1 VTTLFST
8 VELGAAADAL
18 PLGFR
23 LRRLEI
29 FNWGTFDQRV
39 WSFDPEG
46 DNALLTGDIGSGKST
61 LVDAVTTLLLPAHR
75 ISYNKAAGA
84 LTRERDLRSY
94 VRGHYRSE
102 RNEATGTSRPVA
114 LRSSAATY
122 SVLLGVFHNAGYD
135 ATVTLAQVFWTKNTQ
150 GQPDR
155 FFAVANDDLTITE
168 HFADFGTEI
177 AGLRKKLRTS
187 GVSLHDSFP
196 LYGREFRRALGI
208 ESEQAMELF
217 HQTVSMKSVTDLNDF
232 VRSHMLEPYD
242 SASWIDR
249 LVGHFEDLTRAH
261 DAVLKAR
268 SQVEQLTPL
277 LKDCDAHDGLT
288 REIAS
293 LEAQHSALR
302 FFTAGRKEIL
312 LNDLLAGCRAEIDTA
327 TSEVTRLEQR
337 AQQLA
342 EHREA
347 LAIERAG
354 LGGDRLGQLEHQ
366 LGEQAKEKERRQARF
381 EGFNALVA
389 EVGLGRLAAQEQFG
403 ALTAQIAKASEL
415 VAEREAEVQNTLTD
429 LGVQARDTNAESTE
443 INAELLS
450 LRERRSNLP
459 RHNLALRAELGR
471 ALAIATEELPFAG
484 ELIQVRPEEAEW
496 EGAAERLLRSF
507 GLSLLVPDRHYA
519 AVAEWI
525 DGRHLGMRL
534 VYYRVPPTLART
546 TPTPDSR
553 EVAGER
559 LYEKLQILEGSSF
572 YAWLERELQRRG
584 GLVCA
589 RTMEEFRRADRAIT
603 RAGQVKDRQRHEKND
618 TKLVG
623 DRSTYVL
630 GWSNQ
635 GKIDALLDRA
645 SALQRDL
652 DRLRRATVTANAD
665 REAVAGQRTAF
676 AKLADYRSW
685 DELDWQSV
693 ASRITEL
700 ERERRA
706 LESSSGEL
714 ARITRDLATVEG
726 EAVEVARLRTDAVK
740 GLGRLSSDEQKILD
754 ALAACRRIVGS
765 DTGQPAED
773 VLAALAKR
781 AQSHDVATPEAYDD
795 WERETGEKL
804 LAEVRL
810 RRTRLDRLTL
820 QIVTAMQKFKMAF
833 PVETTEMDAAIAAT
847 GEYRELHDR
856 VMLDDLPRFE
866 TEFKTYLNTNTI
878 RDVAQFR
885 SELNRQGSLIHER
898 IDRINESLAG
908 IDYNP
913 DRYIRLET
921 QPTPSV
927 DVREFQAELRSCTE
941 GAVAG
946 GADDEQYSER
956 KFLQVK
962 AIIERFRGR
971 LGQTDLD
978 KAWTKRVTD
987 VRNWFVFIA
996 SERRR
1001 EDDSEHESYTDSGGK
1016 SGGQKEK
1023 LAYTI
1028 LAASLAYQFKL
1039 DWGVKRSKT
1048 FRFVVIDEAFGR
1060 GSDESTKYALQL
1072 FRKLDL
1078 QLMIVTPLQKIHVIE
1093 PFVSAVGFVANR
1105 TGSYSQLQTLTIEEF
1120 HARQSQHGRRRD
1132 LERLIEVEPATNGDR
1147 GPAANRAPIAGRDD

>member
-8 VELGAAADAL
+8 VELGAAAGAL

-23 LRRLEI
+23 LQRLEI
-29 FNWGTFDQRV
+29 LNWGTFDQRV
-39 WSFDPEG
+39 WSFEPDGE
-46 DNALLTGDIGSGKST
+46 NALLTGDIGSGKST

-84 LTRERDLRSY
+84 STRERDLRSY

-114 LRSSAATY
+114 LRTSAATY

-150 GQPDR
+150 GQPER
-155 FFAVANDDLTITE
+155 FFAVANDDLSIPE

-177 AGLRKKLRTS
+177 AGLRKKLRAAK
-187 GVSLHDSFP
+187 VSLHDSFP
-196 LYGREFRRALGI
+196 PYGREFRRTLGI
-208 ESEQAMELF
+208 DSEQAMELF

-242 SASWIDR
+242 AASWIDR

-268 SQVEQLTPL
+268 TQVEQLTPL
-277 LKDCDAHDGLT
+277 LKDGDVHDGLT
-288 REIAS
+288 REIAA

-302 FFTAGRKEIL
+302 FFSADRKALLLQARLTA
-312 LNDLLAGCRAEIDTA
+312 LAAETKTATEQAARLKQRAE
-327 TSEVTRLEQR
+327 
-337 AQQLA
+337 QLA
-342 EHREA
+342 ERKQA

-354 LGGDRLGQLEHQ
+354 LGGDRLGQLEQQ
-366 LGEQAKEKERRQARF
+366 LSEQAKERDRRRTRF
-381 EGFNALVA
+381 ETFNALLA
-389 EVGLGRLAAQEQFG
+389 EVELEPLAAQEQFA
-403 ALTAQIAKASEL
+403 ALSTQIAQASGL
-415 VAEREAEVQNTLTD
+415 VAEQDALIQNALTD
-429 LGVQARDTNAESTE
+429 LGIQARDTEAESNE

-450 LRERRSNLP
+450 LRDRRSNLP
-459 RHNLALRAELGR
+459 RHVLALRAELGHD
-471 ALAIATEELPFAG
+471 LTIETKELPFAG
-484 ELIQVRPEEAEW
+484 ELIQVRPEDTEW

-507 GLSLLVPDRHYA
+507 GMSLLVPDRHYA
-519 AVAEWI
+519 TVAEWI
-525 DGRHLGMRL
+525 NGRHLGMRL
-534 VYYRVPPTLART
+534 VYYRVPPTLARSSALA
-546 TPTPDSR
+546 PSR
-553 EVAGER
+553 DVAGER
-559 LYEKLQILEGSSF
+559 LYEKLQILTDSPV
-572 YAWLERELQRRG
+572 YDWLERELQHRAAF
-584 GLVCA
+584 VCA
-589 RTMEEFRRADRAIT
+589 RTMEEFRRADRAVT

-618 TKLVG
+618 TKKIG

-635 GKIDALLDRA
+635 GKIDALLE
-645 SALQRDL
+645 
-652 DRLRRATVTANAD
+652 RATVLHRDLAQVRAAMKTKEAE
-665 REAVAGQRTAF
+665 RETVARRRTAF
-676 AKLADYRSW
+676 AKLGDYRTW
-685 DELDWQSV
+685 DELDWEAV
-693 ASRITEL
+693 TGRITEL
-700 ERERRA
+700 DRERRA

-714 ARITRDLATVEG
+714 ARITADQKEVDREASDVASRHGAALQALGGLNADETRLTQLRTACQRIVSDTDDPPGDDALGALAQRAGSSTLTTPEACDDFERRTG
-726 EAVEVARLRTDAVK
+726 EAV
-740 GLGRLSSDEQKILD
+740 LS
-754 ALAACRRIVGS
+754 
-765 DTGQPAED
+765 
-773 VLAALAKR
+773 
-781 AQSHDVATPEAYDD
+781 
-795 WERETGEKL
+795 
-804 LAEVRL
+804 EVRI
-810 RRTRLDRLTL
+810 RRARVDRLTP
-820 QIVTAMQKFKMAF
+820 QIVTAMQRFKMAF
-833 PVETTEMDAAIAAT
+833 AAETTDMDASIAAI

-866 TEFKTYLNTNTI
+866 HEFKTYLNTNTI

-913 DRYIRLET
+913 NRYIRLET

-927 DVREFQAELRSCTE
+927 EIREFQAELRSCTE

-971 LGQTDLD
+971 LGQSDLD

-1001 EDDSEHESYTDSGGK
+1001 EDDSEHESYSDSGGK

-1039 DWGVKRSKT
+1039 DWGVQRSKT

-1060 GSDESTKYALQL
+1060 GSDESTRYALQL
-1072 FRKLDL
+1072 FRTLDL

-1105 TGSYSQLQTLTIEEF
+1105 TGSYSQLQTLSIEEF
-1120 HARQSQHGRRRD
+1120 HARQAHHGRRRD
-1132 LERLIEVEPATNGDR
+1132 LERMIEVAPVTHDDPPPATPTDG
-1147 GPAANRAPIAGRDD
+1147 

>member
-1 VTTLFST
+1 MTTLFSA
-8 VELGAAADAL
+8 VELGTTANAL

-46 DNALLTGDIGSGKST
+46 ENALLTGDIGSGKST

-155 FFAVANDDLTITE
+155 FFAVAGGDLTITE
-168 HFADFGTEI
+168 DFADFGTEI
-177 AGLRKKLRTS
+177 AGLRRKLRTG

-196 LYGREFRRALGI
+196 PYGREFRRALGI
-208 ESEQAMELF
+208 DSEQAMELF

-232 VRSHMLEPYD
+232 VRNHMLEPYD

-268 SQVEQLTPL
+268 TQVEQLTPL

-302 FFTAGRKEIL
+302 FFSADRKIL
-312 LNDLLAGCRAEIDTA
+312 LLDDLLAGCRAEIETA
-327 TSEVTRLEQR
+327 TSQVARLEQR
-337 AQQLA
+337 AGELA
-342 EHREA
+342 ERREA

-366 LGEQAKEKERRQARF
+366 LAEQAKEKARRQNRF
-381 EGFNALVA
+381 DGFNTLAA
-389 EVGLGRLAAQEQFG
+389 EVGLGPLAAQEQF
-403 ALTAQIAKASEL
+403 ATLTAQITQASGL
-415 VAEREAEVQNTLTD
+415 VAEREAEVQNALTD
-429 LGVQARDTNAESTE
+429 LGVRSRDTDAESSE

-459 RHNLALRAELGR
+459 RRILELRGELGR
-471 ALAIATEELPFAG
+471 ELQIATEELPFAG
-484 ELIQVRPEEAEW
+484 ELIQVRPQDAEW
-496 EGAAERLLRSF
+496 EGAAERLLHSF

-519 AVAEWI
+519 TVAEWI

-546 TPTPDSR
+546 STAPDPR
-553 EVAGER
+553 EVGGER
-559 LYEKLQILEGSSF
+559 LYEKLQILEGSPF
-572 YAWLERELQRRG
+572 YPWLERELQRRG

-589 RTMEEFRRADRAIT
+589 RTMEEFRRADRAVT

-618 TKLVG
+618 SKVIG

-635 GKIDALLDRA
+635 SKIDALLERA
-645 SALQRDL
+645 SALHRDK
-652 DRLRRATVTANAD
+652 DRLRTAMAKANAE
-665 REAVAGQRTAF
+665 REAVAGRRTAF
-676 AKLADYRSW
+676 AKLSDYRGW

-693 ASRITEL
+693 VSRITEL

-714 ARITRDLATVEG
+714 ARITKDLATVEHK
-726 EAVEVARLRTDAVK
+726 AAEVARLRTDTVK
-740 GLGRLSSDEQKILD
+740 GLGRLSSDEQKVTD
-754 ALAACRRIVGS
+754 ALATCRRIVGG
-765 DTGQPAED
+765 DPGHPGEE
-773 VLAALAKR
+773 VLAALTKR
-781 AQSHDVATPEAYDD
+781 AALVDLATPEAYDEF
-795 WERETGEKL
+795 ERETGEKL
-804 LAEVRL
+804 LSEIRVR
-810 RRTRLDRLTL
+810 RARLDRMTL

-833 PVETTEMDAAIAAT
+833 PVETTDLDATIAAT

-866 TEFKTYLNTNTI
+866 AEFKTYLNTNTI

-987 VRNWFVFIA
+987 VRNWYVFIA

-1120 HARQSQHGRRRD
+1120 HARQAHRDRGRDVRH
-1132 LERLIEVEPATNGDR
+1132 LIDVEPVA
-1147 GPAANRAPIAGRDD
+1147 DD

>member
-1 VTTLFST
+1 MTTLFST
-8 VELGAAADAL
+8 LELGATAGA

-23 LRRLEI
+23 LHRLEI
-29 FNWGTFDQRV
+29 LNWGTFDQRV
-39 WSFDPEG
+39 WSFDPDG

-84 LTRERDLRSY
+84 STRERDLRSY

-114 LRSSAATY
+114 LRTSPATY

-135 ATVTLAQVFWTKNTQ
+135 TTVTLAQVFWTKNTQ
-150 GQPDR
+150 GQPER
-155 FFAVANDDLTITE
+155 FFAVANDDLSITE

-177 AGLRKKLRTS
+177 AGLRKKLRAAR
-187 GVSLHDSFP
+187 VSLHDTFP
-196 LYGREFRRALGI
+196 PYGREFRRALGI
-208 ESEQAMELF
+208 DSEQAMELF

-242 SASWIDR
+242 AASWIDR
-249 LVGHFEDLTRAH
+249 LVRHFEDLTRAH

-268 SQVEQLTPL
+268 TQVERLAPL
-277 LKDCDAHDGLT
+277 LKDGDAHDGLT
-288 REIAS
+288 REIAA
-293 LEAQHSALR
+293 LETQHGALW
-302 FFTAGRKEIL
+302 FFNADRKAVL
-312 LNDLLAGCRAEIDTA
+312 LQDRLTDLAAEIVTA
-327 TSEVTRLEQR
+327 TAQVARQQQR
-337 AQQLA
+337 AGELA
-342 EHREA
+342 ERKQA

-354 LGGDRLGQLEHQ
+354 LGGDRLGQLEQQ
-366 LGEQAKEKERRQARF
+366 LIEQAKEKDRRRTRF
-381 EGFNALVA
+381 EACNTLLAD
-389 EVGLGRLAAQEQFG
+389 VGMPPLAAQEQFA
-403 ALTAQIAKASEL
+403 ALTAQVRRESGL
-415 VAEREAEVQNTLTD
+415 VAEREAQVQNALTD
-429 LGVQARDTNAESTE
+429 LGIQARDTDAESSE

-459 RHNLALRAELGR
+459 RHVLALRAELGR
-471 ALAIATEELPFAG
+471 ELKIATEELPFAG
-484 ELIQVRPEEAEW
+484 ELIQVRPEDAEW
-496 EGAAERLLRSF
+496 EGAAERLLHSF
-507 GLSLLVPDRHYA
+507 GMSLLVPDRHYA

-525 DGRHLGMRL
+525 NGRHLGMRL

-546 TPTPDSR
+546 SAVPDSR
-553 EVAGER
+553 DIGGER
-559 LYEKLQILEGSSF
+559 LYEKLQILDDSPF
-572 YAWLERELQRRG
+572 YPWLEKELQRRG
-584 GLVCA
+584 ALVCA
-589 RTMEEFRRADRAIT
+589 QTMEEFRRADRAVT

-618 TKLVG
+618 TKLLG

-635 GKIDALLDRA
+635 GKIDALLE
-645 SALQRDL
+645 
-652 DRLRRATVTANAD
+652 RATVLHRDLKQIREAIKAQEAE
-665 REAVAGQRTAF
+665 REAVARRRTAF
-676 AKLADYRSW
+676 AKLVDFRTW
-685 DELDWQSV
+685 DEVDWASV
-693 ASRITEL
+693 VRRISEL
-700 ERERRA
+700 ERERQA

-714 ARITRDLATVEG
+714 ARITADQAEVEREAAEVAARHDNALKALGGLSADENRIKSALATCRQIVTG
-726 EAVEVARLRTDAVK
+726 TDDPPGDAVLATLARRA
-740 GLGRLSSDEQKILD
+740 GPG
-754 ALAACRRIVGS
+754 AL
-765 DTGQPAED
+765 T
-773 VLAALAKR
+773 
-781 AQSHDVATPEAYDD
+781 TPEACDD
-795 WERETGEKL
+795 FERRTGEAIL
-804 LAEVRL
+804 SEIRVR
-810 RRTRLDRLTL
+810 RARMDRLTP

-833 PVETTEMDAAIAAT
+833 QAETNDMDASVAAL

-866 TEFKTYLNTNTI
+866 HDFKSYLNTNTI

-913 DRYIRLET
+913 NRYIRLET

-927 DVREFQAELRSCTE
+927 EIREFQSELRSCTE

-946 GADDEQYSER
+946 GDDDEQYSER

-978 KAWTKRVTD
+978 KAWTRRVTD
-987 VRNWFVFIA
+987 VRNWYVFIA

-1039 DWGVKRSKT
+1039 DWGVERSKT

-1060 GSDESTKYALQL
+1060 GSDESTRYALQL
-1072 FRKLDL
+1072 FRTLDL

-1120 HARQSQHGRRRD
+1120 HARQANHRHRLD
-1132 LERLIEVEPATNGDR
+1132 LERLIEIEPV
-1147 GPAANRAPIAGRDD
+1147 PDDPTPTYDHTPTADADG